1 MGSES
6 VTAIKV
12 KLKVV
17 DTFISKFRHLGP
29 FPFTKV
35 NITND
40 IKISLYDTPILRR
53 PHKFAPSSTYNL
65 ILLSNV
71 K

>member
-29 FPFTKV
+29 FPFTKI

-40 IKISLYDTPILRR
+40 IKISLYAGTTIFRW
-53 PHKFAPSSTYNL
+53 T
-65 ILLSNV
+65 
-71 K
+71 

>member
-17 DTFISKFRHLGP
+17 DTFISKFRHFGP
-29 FPFTKV
+29 IQFTKV
-35 NITND
+35 NTTND
-40 IKISLYDTPILRR
+40 IKISLYGTPFPGKAVTRL
-53 PHKFAPSSTYNL
+53 P
-65 ILLSNV
+65 
-71 K
+71 